1 MVIGKLFAISLV
13 LIVLLGAVVAAQNG
27 NIQSEKCPG
36 PIYNGKDVAQRAKI
50 VKYADVSVLT
60 KVATE
65 YHFHGKIHAEAV
77 LCRSGRVTDIQVTQ
91 QLPRNLADFVVATI
105 STTEFKP
112 AELNWHS
119 VSQRIQFEFSIN
131 DSGSPIDSAAAT
143 GRLIEEIDI
152 VGNRRMTM
160 VEILALIK
168 TRPGDP
174 YNAAQVEADF
184 QDLLKT
190 GYFDR
195 LVTRV
200 TLEDAPRGGVR
211 VIFEVRELPLIAEI
225 AFEGSARWEGAG
237 IISQFGLYGVDLRI
251 GLPFDPVNLKKATR
265 VIEGYFRSSGWINVK
280 AEASVENLPATGVKI
295 VFKITGNRV
304 AIR

>member
-13 LIVLLGAVVAAQNG
+13 LIVLLGAAVAAQNG

-60 KVATE
+60 KGATD
-65 YHFHGKIHAEAV
+65 YHFHGKIRAEAV

-131 DSGSPIDSAAAT
+131 DSGGSPIDSAAAT

-152 VGNRRMTM
+152 VGNRRKTKQ
-160 VEILALIK
+160 EILALIK
-168 TRPGDP
+168 TRLGEP
-174 YNAAQVEADF
+174 YNATQVEADL
-184 QDLLKT
+184 QELLKT
-190 GYFDR
+190 GYFDK
-195 LVTRV
+195 LGTRV
-200 TLEDAPRGGVR
+200 TLEDATRGGVR
-211 VIFEVRELPLIAEI
+211 VIFEVSELPLIAEI
-225 AFEGSARWEGAG
+225 AFAGSVPGEQAAIINEFAR
-237 IISQFGLYGVDLRI
+237 QRVDLRI
-251 GLPFDPVNLKKATR
+251 GRPFDPVNLKKATQ
-265 VIEGYFRSSGWINVK
+265 VIEDYFRSQGWLNVK
-280 AEASVENLPATGVKI
+280 AEASVEYLATTEVRV
-295 VFKITGNRV
+295 VFKIAGTNF
-304 AIR
+304 